1 MGHFAAQAALP
12 CQLWSAIHAV
22 LPKSCGGWLPGQ
34 VYAELAEDGYDVE
47 YLRVPVT
54 DEKAPKER
62 DLAELQARVPSG
74 IYDL

>member
-1 MGHFAAQAALP
+1 MPWRAALL
-12 CQLWSAIHAV
+12 CHLSSAIHV
-22 LPKSCGGWLPGQ
+22 LVRTCMGCPWQ

-62 DLAELQARVPSG
+62 DLAELQARAALPVRR
-74 IYDL
+74 